1 MADKFFC
8 NNHAE
13 KNISLQRRQS
23 SVVLPDFAS
32 GMASTGRMYN
42 EEVLVK

>member
-13 KNISLQRRQS
+13 KKHIFAAS
-23 SVVLPDFAS
+23 SVIRVLMDFVS
-32 GMASTGRMYN
+32 YMT
-42 EEVLVK
+42 VT